1 MKLRAVGLAL
11 LLLVASIASACLW
24 DYDTLRAEASGN
36 MDIVRVLTGRF
47 ERWPDRYYEMR
58 LERVTR
64 ELDQGGLS
72 LEDQLERL
80 DNAAVALDRLK
91 RSDEAVAMIER
102 KRALLETEDPT
113 KTKQKDHWYRFYA
126 NAGTL
131 YAHRWFG
138 KGANREKMD
147 DLERGR
153 NLIAKAIE
161 LNPGAHFG
169 REDVQLA
176 TMDWVIEG
184 PQSDLGGYLDS
195 YNEGR
200 ISSERARKG
209 LVGLVM
215 LGNAWESVDVFQA
228 IGHISARQLGEGAV
242 AELANERARELLK
255 VGKRSLLANEE
266 EMAISTSLS
275 EPKRVRAEYRELRKD
290 ADLWAKERDAFVLKR
305 LGEGKHPDTDQNFWE
320 GYTERPPRPLDKDS
334 LGDHIRRWDPYGA
347 NRFFAV
353 AGTAILVAVVLYVRR
368 RRKRRMPTH
377 L

>member
-1 MKLRAVGLAL
+1 MVRLLILGAL
-11 LLLVASIASACLW
+11 LLMHVMGAACLW
-24 DYDTLRAEASGN
+24 DYDTLRVEAAGK
-36 MDIVRVLTGRF
+36 MDLVHVLTGRF
-47 ERWPDRYYEMR
+47 ERWPEGYYEMR
-58 LERVTR
+58 LERVTQ
-64 ELDQGGLS
+64 ELDRAGLS
-72 LEDQLERL
+72 LEGQLERL

-102 KRALLETEDPT
+102 KRVLLEAEDPT

-153 NLIAKAIE
+153 NLIAKAIQ

-176 TMDWVIEG
+176 TMEWVIEG
-184 PQSDLGGYLDS
+184 PQNDLGGYLDS

-200 ISSERARKG
+200 ITSERARKG

-228 IGHISARQLGEGAV
+228 IGHISALQMGEGAV

-255 VGKRSLLANEE
+255 AGKKSLLATDEE
-266 EMAISTSLS
+266 PAIRTTLS
-275 EPKRVRAEYRELRKD
+275 GPKRVRVEYQQLRKD
-290 ADLWAKERDAFVLKR
+290 ADAWAKGREAFVLKR
-305 LGEGKHPDTDQNFWE
+305 LAEGKHPDTDQDFWV

-334 LGDHIRRWDPYGA
+334 LNDYVRRWDPYGA
-347 NRFFAV
+347 NRFLAI
-353 AGTAILVAVVLYVRR
+353 AGAATLGVVVLYIKRRR
-368 RRKRRMPTH
+368 RRK
-377 L
+377 LIS

>member
-58 LERVTR
+58 LERVTQ
-64 ELDQGGLS
+64 ELDRGGLS
-72 LEDQLERL
+72 LEGQLERL

-102 KRALLETEDPT
+102 KRVLLEAEDPT

-138 KGANREKMD
+138 KGANREKMG

-176 TMDWVIEG
+176 IMDWVIEFA
-184 PQSDLGGYLDS
+184 PDQSFWKYLGFTVKDRLTA
-195 YNEGR
+195 
-200 ISSERARKG
+200 ERFRKG
-209 LVGLVM
+209 LVGLIM
-215 LGNAWESVDVFQA
+215 LGNAWESLDVYEGILFLSNQHLHEGA
-228 IGHISARQLGEGAV
+228 IGV
-242 AELANERARELLK
+242 LASERIRELK
-255 VGKRSLLANEE
+255 AAGRTTLAKG
-266 EMAISTSLS
+266 ISEHIQHSS
-275 EPKRVRAEYRELRKD
+275 PERIRAEYVELRKD
-290 ADLWAKERDAFVLKR
+290 ADLWAKEREAFVLKR
-305 LGEGKHPDTDQNFWE
+305 LGEGKHPDTDKDFWV

-334 LGDHIRRWDPYGA
+334 LSDYVRRWDPEGGL
-347 NRFFAV
+347 RFLAV
-353 AGTAILVAVVLYVRR
+353 AALAIIAAIVLSIRN
-368 RRKRRMPTH
+368 RRKRRE
-377 L
+377 LA